1 MIEIILQTWSDSNM
15 AGDEWR
21 WEVYA
26 TSNGPHWSIKARQI
40 DEITGKIYRVRGA
53 YRLKTAQGVV
63 DGLDRI
69 FSNDLLGDVGIVWD
83 CIVWAFRQVS
93 PSMACAIEDELEEAD
108 LAEQAR
114 LNPKPTPESRRRD
127 LINQWIHQSNYPKSD
142 SPSSNGMLRV
152 VINGRRHRAIFKY
165 VETYF
170 DEHGCF
176 PTGEHHVD
184 VVLEDLSQ
192 SVRPGDGLRR
202 NILEGARSELNVV
215 FPTDT

>member
-15 AGDEWR
+15 AGYEWR

-26 TSNGPHWSIKARQI
+26 TSNGTHWSIKARQI
-40 DEITGKIYRVRGA
+40 DEITGKVYRVRGT
-53 YRLKTAQGVV
+53 YQLKSARGVV
-63 DGLDRI
+63 AGLYRVFGNEMLSDAGI
-69 FSNDLLGDVGIVWD
+69 DWEDV
-83 CIVWAFRQVS
+83 VWAFRQAD
-93 PSMACAIEDELEEAD
+93 PSMASAIEDELKRED
-108 LAEQAR
+108 LREQAR

-142 SPSSNGMLRV
+142 SPSANGMVRV
-152 VINGRRHRAIFKY
+152 VINGRRHRAVFKY

-202 NILEGARSELNVV
+202 KILEGGRIELNVV
-215 FPTDT
+215 FPTDG